1 MPHMPRDPLRDYKR
15 EAARVN
21 AERRRRVA
29 DDIARDALLA
39 DLIGFLAP
47 TLTSHISDYGIGRRE
62 LRTILRGSHKRGG
75 LGTPFAPIEH
85 TYLACAYIHGH
96 DSVWQD

>member
-1 MPHMPRDPLRDYKR
+1 MPRTYPNVARV
-15 EAARVN
+15 AARV
-21 AERRRRVA
+21 ADAARVRA
-29 DDIARDALLA
+29 DILA
-39 DLIGFLAP
+39 DHPELVGFFSP

-75 LGTPFAPIEH
+75 LGTPFAPIPH

-96 DSVWQD
+96 DSIWQD